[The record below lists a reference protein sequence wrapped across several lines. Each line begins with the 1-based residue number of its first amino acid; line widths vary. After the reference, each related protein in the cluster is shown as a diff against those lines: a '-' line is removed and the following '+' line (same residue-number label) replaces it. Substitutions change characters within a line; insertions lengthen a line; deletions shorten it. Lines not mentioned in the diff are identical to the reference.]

1 MSYKKAGHTK
11 KVNTIR
17 WDVQAK
23 PDTGGFCIW
32 QVIRLELAVFL
43 LLLSSKLCLESVF
56 TEVKLNLAYLYL
68 GCLISLGIF
77 VGVGVENMYASNKR
91 YRMSLIYVLIYGALF
106 GLYFADRKKYI
117 LGGLQNFY
125 HIYLKQFNFY
135 YKTNYEDFGA
145 GNASQLG
152 ISMGFCLFVLLIVLL
167 IFCYASGCFRCMGI
181 FPLIVVVSQMV
192 IGWSPSFP
200 GLAVG
205 LGGFLM
211 LPSGR
216 QKPRMKLEAL
226 QADSRGKRSMAMI
239 TTMLVCALLALTVP
253 GICAKLF
260 TAPAQKLNGKAGE
273 LQQTQTAAEE
283 KLSGILQWVFPGD
296 GLDVNNRKPIYRKKE
311 VFTVTL
317 DTHGDRL
324 DDSGESMST
333 CSQNVYLRSDYGDF
347 YQNGSWKSKDEIFSE
362 ACEQA
367 GWEEEKVAADLAG
380 QTERAMTEKFSP
392 TIYVPIG
399 ELDDRERTMNRQP
412 WSYTIDYTGR
422 KLKRNL
428 LPYGICA
435 KDAGLDFVGQYELA
449 KPGKKQQIFDAWAVE
464 FGQMN
469 TFYAQYVSLFFDIEH
484 DGEIEQWYDSY
495 VMEHDLIYP
504 KWSVPSVDALAEQF
518 GLAQEYLALL
528 LDRDEAD
535 RMTVNIWRLTQ
546 AQIVSEILKQRGTYT
561 LELEG
566 IRDGTDATEY
576 FLSNGMRGY
585 CSHFASAGTLILR
598 GLGVPARY
606 ASGYVIQKKEFHKN
620 EDGTY
625 TAHVLDTA
633 SHNWTEIYL
642 AGIGWVPIE
651 MTPGYANVPYGTT
664 DETQNEN
671 SQNKTPGTPYIPD
684 HPKGQT
690 TDPDTPQQ
698 QPDETVT
705 TTHRSKN
712 ERIFAG
718 IVAVFV
724 LLIVAAAAVACY
736 LYVQGFL
743 RERGRKQ
750 MKLLIAQRKNRRAV
764 RRMNRQIYKRLTRK
778 KMLLKKDISDR
789 QYQHLLQQT
798 YVQLSTDEVE
808 RFMEIVKKAAFSLE
822 EISDEE
828 VTAVYDIFESTQNR
842 QKN

>member
-1 MSYKKAGHTK
+1 MSYKKAGQTK

-17 WDVQAK
+17 WDIPVH
-23 PDTGGFCIW
+23 PETGGFCTW

-56 TEVKLNLAYLYL
+56 TGVKLNLAYLYL
-68 GCLISLGIF
+68 GCLLSLGIV
-77 VGVGVENMYASNKR
+77 VGVGMEKMYASKQR
-91 YRMSLIYVLIYGALF
+91 YRMSLVYVLIYGVLF
-106 GLYFADRKKYI
+106 GFYFADRKKYI

-135 YKTNYEDFGA
+135 YKTNFEDFGT
-145 GNASQLG
+145 GNAGQLG
-152 ISMGFCLFVLLIVLL
+152 ISLGFGLFVLLIILL
-167 IFCYASGCFRCMGI
+167 ICCYASGCFRWLGI
-181 FPLIVVVSQMV
+181 FPLIVVASQMV
-192 IGWSPSFP
+192 IGWSPGFP

-216 QKPRMKLEAL
+216 LKPRAKLEAL
-226 QADSRGKRSMAMI
+226 QADSRGKRSISMI
-239 TTMLVCALLALTVP
+239 TTMLVCALLALIVP
-253 GICAKLF
+253 GSCAKLF
-260 TAPAQKLNGKAGE
+260 AVPAQNLNGKAGE
-273 LQQTQTAAEE
+273 LQQTQVAVEE
-283 KLSGILQWVFPGD
+283 KVSGILQWIFPGD
-296 GLDVNNRKPIYRKKE
+296 GLDVNNRKPIYQNKE
-311 VFTVTL
+311 VFTLTL

-347 YQNGSWKSKDEIFSE
+347 YQNGRWQSKAEIFSR
-362 ACEQA
+362 ACEQE
-367 GWEEEKVAADLAG
+367 GWEEEKVAAELAG
-380 QTERAMTEKFSP
+380 QTDRAMTEKFSP
-392 TIYVPIG
+392 TIYVPIS
-399 ELDDRERTMNRQP
+399 ELEHRELTMNRQP
-412 WSYTIDYTGR
+412 WSYTINYTGR
-422 KLKRNL
+422 KQKQDL
-428 LPYGICA
+428 LPYGLCA
-435 KDAGLDFVGQYELA
+435 QDTDLDFVGQYELA

-504 KWSVPSVDALAEQF
+504 KGSVPSIDALAEQF
-518 GLAQEYLALL
+518 GFAQEYLALL

-535 RMTVNIWRLTQ
+535 RMTVNIWRITQ
-546 AQIVSEILKQRGTYT
+546 AEIVSEILRQRGTYT

-576 FLSNGMRGY
+576 FLAHGMRGY
-585 CSHFASAGTLILR
+585 CSHFASAGVLLLR
-598 GLGVPARY
+598 RLGVPARY

-625 TAHVLDTA
+625 TAHVMDTA
-633 SHNWTEIYL
+633 SHNWAEIYL
-642 AGIGWVPIE
+642 SGIGWVPIE
-651 MTPGYANVPYGTT
+651 MTPGYVNAASGSG
-664 DETQNEN
+664 DETQNES

-684 HPKGQT
+684 HPEGST
-690 TDPDTPQQ
+690 TDPDIPPKQQ
-698 QPDETVT
+698 DETVDST
-705 TTHRSKN
+705 YRSKN
-712 ERIFAG
+712 ERIFAV

-724 LLIVAAAAVACY
+724 MLILVAAAVVCY
-736 LYVQGFL
+736 LYVQNFL
-743 RERGRKQ
+743 SERGRKQ

-764 RRMNRQIYKRLTRK
+764 RRMNRQIYKRLARK
-778 KMLLKKDISDR
+778 KMLVKKDISDR
-789 QYQHLLQQT
+789 QYQYLLQQT

-808 RFMEIVKKAAFSLE
+808 RFMEIVKKAAFSRE

-828 VTAVYDIFESTQNR
+828 VTAVYHVFESTQNR